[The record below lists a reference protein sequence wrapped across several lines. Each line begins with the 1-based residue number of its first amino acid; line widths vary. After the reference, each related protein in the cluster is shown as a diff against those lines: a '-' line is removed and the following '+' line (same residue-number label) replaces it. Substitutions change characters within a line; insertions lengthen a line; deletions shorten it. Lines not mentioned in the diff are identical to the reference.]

1 MADWEMT
8 YCGDSCSNQGT
19 RPEATCS
26 LFADQIEK
34 INFSTGLKIQY
45 FIIKVFREWVCSKN
59 LIFIFKNHFISP
71 LNWSFVW
78 GKPVWCFSLQDSLI
92 VDTAVLEDKKILL
105 KPDLFFWYEKFLKD
119 QISPVKHKTKYKI
132 NITDES
138 DRVKLSENVVLKI

>member
-1 MADWEMT
+1 MT
-8 YCGDSCSNQGT
+8 YCEDSCSNQGT
-19 RPEATCS
+19 KPAATCS
-26 LFADQIEK
+26 LFADQIDK
-34 INFSTGLKIQY
+34 INFSTGLKIKY
-45 FIIKVFREWVCSKN
+45 ILAWKFFREWVCYKN

-119 QISPVKHKTKYKI
+119 QISPVKHKTKYQI

-138 DRVKLSENVVLKI
+138 DRVKLSENELLTIY